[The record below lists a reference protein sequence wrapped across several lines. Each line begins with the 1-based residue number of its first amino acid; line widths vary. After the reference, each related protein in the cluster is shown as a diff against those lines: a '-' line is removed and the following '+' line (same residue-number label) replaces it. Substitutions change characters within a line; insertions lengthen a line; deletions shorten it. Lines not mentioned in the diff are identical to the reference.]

1 MKSYFIFL
9 VSVVIFI
16 SCKVEE
22 PQNPPVV
29 ITNAASEIKLMTA
42 IVSGEVTEEG
52 FSAATERGFVVSEK
66 NSNPSV
72 SDQKALSGYGKG
84 PFSIVLTKL
93 TPNTKYYFKAFATN
107 TKGTSYGEVQSFTT
121 TDYKLP
127 SSKIESIKY
136 VSYYIAEIN
145 GLVDDEGEGI
155 VTECGFV
162 LKTSSQP
169 TINDIKVQ
177 VSSGKGAFGTLV
189 RGLTP
194 NTKYFVRS
202 YAINEK
208 GVSYGNEIS
217 FNTLD
222 FSLPSF
228 SISPI
233 ITSNNGIEISFK
245 SKLNTGGST
254 PSEYGFCYSTTP
266 NPTKLN
272 NIVKSNTLNGANSS
286 EPEFTAS
293 IYKFNLNTTYYV
305 RSFATNVK
313 GTSYSEQ
320 TIFKTVVDPTLQN
333 ALNALKSGLQVYYP
347 FNGNA
352 NDESG
357 NNYNGVVTNAQLV
370 NDRNNNSNSAY
381 SFDGRN
387 GTNITT
393 SYPGILGTGTRSFS
407 FWIKRKDP
415 VFIGTSIFAYGNQN
429 DWGQG
434 MSVNLGK
441 IDQNNVIILDNL
453 ASSSGP
459 FFELI
464 PDKWHHFVI
473 VWDKSFGPT
482 PTSAKFYIDGTQR
495 QSASWTYNPIPINTI
510 KASNLSI
517 GQFNVS
523 GDQKSFNGTIDDFGI
538 WNRAL
543 TGAEVLL
550 LFQNQL

>member
-9 VSVVIFI
+9 VSVVIFV

-84 PFSIVLTKL
+84 PFSVVLTKL

-136 VSYYIAEIN
+136 VSYYTAEIN

-155 VTECGFV
+155 VTESGFV

-194 NTKYFVRS
+194 NTKYFARS

-208 GVSYGNEIS
+208 GTSYGNEIT

-228 SISPI
+228 PSNPLITLNNNFQISIK
-233 ITSNNGIEISFK
+233 G
-245 SKLNTGGST
+245 KLETGGSF
-254 PSEYGFCYSTTP
+254 PSEYGFCYSTSP
-266 NPTKLN
+266 NPTLSN
-272 NIVKSNTLNGANSS
+272 NVIKSTNSNS
-286 EPEFTAS
+286 GSTSQPEFEAS
-293 IYKFNLNTTYYV
+293 IYKFSFNTTYYV

-320 TIFKTVVDPTLQN
+320 TMFKTVVNPTIQN

-357 NNYNGVVTNAQLV
+357 NNFNGVVTNAQLV

-415 VFIGTSIFAYGNQN
+415 IFIGTSIFAYGNQN

-434 MSVNLGK
+434 MSVSLGK

-453 ASSSGP
+453 ASASGP
-459 FFELI
+459 FFELTS
-464 PDKWHHFVI
+464 DKWHHFVF

-482 PTSAKFYIDGTQR
+482 PTSAKFYIDGVQR
-495 QSASWTYNPIPINTI
+495 PSASWTYNPIAINTV
-510 KASNLSI
+510 KGSNLSI
-517 GQFNVS
+517 GQFNVP
-523 GDQKSFNGTIDDFGI
+523 GDQRSFLGIIDDFGI

-543 TGAEVLL
+543 SPSEVLL